1 MNIALLPINPY
12 LAELMKPMLKALS
25 TLWLS
30 VVLATMPLQAFTAVA
45 AADADPCEM
54 HIVDSDSA
62 MVDESCP
69 GCDDHSCNMEACN
82 HQGCASFHLQPA
94 KLTQLCNFPV
104 IQPAAPQQLT
114 VSDHSSRNTP
124 PPLRPP
130 A

>member
-1 MNIALLPINPY
+1 MDIALLPINPY
-12 LAELMKPMLKALS
+12 LAEIMKPMLKVLS

-54 HIVDSDSA
+54 HTVDSDSVMA
-62 MVDESCP
+62 DESCP
-69 GCDDHSCNMEACN
+69 GCDDHSCNMEGCN

-104 IQPAAPQQLT
+104 MQPAAPQQMT
-114 VSDHSSRNTP
+114 VSDHSSRNIP
-124 PPLRPP
+124 PLLRPP